1 METNDFKDAWFVG
14 YTPDILA
21 LVWVGFDNAE
31 TIAATG
37 AAAALPIWADLM
49 NAIPQ
54 YRSESEFKAPQGVER
69 VSVCSVTGLTAVD
82 DCPEPIEEYFLADQT
97 PTEQCPLHA
106 KGGIAGKIIENA
118 EDLIDDYDR

>member
-1 METNDFKDAWFVG
+1 VG

-21 LVWVGFDNAE
+21 LVWVGFDNGDA
-31 TIAATG
+31 IAATG

-54 YRSESEFKAPQGVER
+54 YRSKTEFKAPQGVEKI
-69 VSVCSVTGLTAVD
+69 SVCSVTGLISVD
-82 DCPEPIEEYFLADQT
+82 GCPESSEEYFLAGHV

-106 KGGIAGKIIENA
+106 NGGIAGKIIKSVKDLMDD
-118 EDLIDDYDR
+118 EDR